1 MSNTTVEKEVC
12 EQCGVDVRDN
22 TQFCYNCGAVRTAEM
37 PSNGSAADTETQA
50 ALDDLSAKF
59 KIDEASDDQKL
70 AQAADQRRK
79 ARVVRRKQTQF
90 VWEPADEMSATW
102 ILILA
107 ILVSA
112 AVGLLVLITIF
123 WR

>member
-22 TQFCYNCGAVRTAEM
+22 TQFCYNCGAVRTVEM
-37 PSNGSAADTETQA
+37 PSNGSAADPETQA

-59 KIDEASDDQKL
+59 KIDEPSDDQKL

-107 ILVSA
+107 LLVSA